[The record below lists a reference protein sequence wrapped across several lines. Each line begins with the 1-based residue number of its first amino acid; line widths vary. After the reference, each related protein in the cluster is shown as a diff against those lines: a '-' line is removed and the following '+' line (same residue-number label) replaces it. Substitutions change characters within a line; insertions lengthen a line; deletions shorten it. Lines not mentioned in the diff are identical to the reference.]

1 MCTLEC
7 KKHHDWTQYRYLRY
21 LIEMSD
27 DHRYWTSGT
36 AHRKQIRAQVE
47 TLYGMGL
54 GKKVEVLFYKHYPVE
69 GCHEVEGYGIEKTWQ
84 EHLDRMAVERLHI
97 VG

>member
-1 MCTLEC
+1 MSKRTDLNILE
-7 KKHHDWTQYRYLRY
+7 KELKDHDWTY
-21 LIEMSD
+21 EMSD

-69 GCHEVEGYGIEKTWQ
+69 GCHKVEGYGIEKTWQ